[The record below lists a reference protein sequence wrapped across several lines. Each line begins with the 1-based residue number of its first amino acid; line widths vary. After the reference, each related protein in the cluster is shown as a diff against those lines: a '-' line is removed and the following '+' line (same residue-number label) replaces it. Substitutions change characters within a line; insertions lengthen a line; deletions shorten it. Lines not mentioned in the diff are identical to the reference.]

1 MLKSLT
7 LKNGIHVATY
17 NLPQLK
23 SVHVQ
28 VSVKGGSI
36 VETKENNG
44 IAHFIEHMLV
54 QGIPSY
60 PDAEALSS
68 YVESLAGTYSAYT
81 QLLKTGFSITLPAS
95 CLEDALHITSEI
107 FFEPLFEEDAI
118 EKEREAVL
126 DEVTQDLDS
135 HFYKINDFFLKMRF
149 AASSALVL
157 HTAGSP
163 KAIKKLTR
171 EELIAFWS
179 KYFVPKNTYV
189 LITGN
194 FNEQALEN
202 LLIKYFDQYRGETEL
217 DCFEEISSKD
227 LDKGRVAIR
236 YDKDLHTVYMDL
248 TIPAM
253 NLGNPIED
261 RIKQNLATLL
271 LGRLRNSRLFRLLR
285 YQKGLLYSV
294 TAGQSVLPGV
304 GYIHIS
310 SEIPP
315 GHVEEVTGL
324 IIDEIKKFIEDGPG
338 LAELEFAKNFLT
350 NQWLMAFDHP
360 SSIADW
366 IEGDLLWEES
376 VKLPE
381 DYSALIKN
389 TKPKDLTRIIK
400 KYWNCSNINLTL
412 QGAIQNSEENVKKY
426 TTILKTL

>member
-1 MLKSLT
+1 MLKAFT
-7 LKNGIHVATY
+7 LKNGIRVATY

-44 IAHFIEHMLV
+44 IAHFIEHMIV

-81 QLLKTGFSITLPAS
+81 QLLKTGFNITLPAS
-95 CLEDALHITSEI
+95 YLEDAIHIASQI

-126 DEVTQDLDS
+126 DEITQDLDS
-135 HFYKINDFFLKMRF
+135 HFYKINDFFLKTRF
-149 AASSALVL
+149 IPSSPLVL
-157 HTAGSP
+157 HTAGAL
-163 KAIKKLTR
+163 KAVKSLTR
-171 EELIAFWS
+171 EDLIAFWA
-179 KYFVPKNTYV
+179 KYFVPTNTYV
-189 LITGN
+189 LVTGN
-194 FNEQALEN
+194 FNEQNLEN
-202 LLIKYFDQYRGETEL
+202 LLNKYFDQYSGDTNL
-217 DCFEEISSKD
+217 DCFEKISEVD
-227 LDKGRVAIR
+227 LAHKRVAIR
-236 YDKDLHTVYMDL
+236 QEKSLHTVYVDL

-253 NLGNPIED
+253 KLDDPIDD
-261 RIKQNLATLL
+261 RIKQNLTTLL
-271 LGRLRNSRLFRLLR
+271 IGRLRNSRLFRLLR

-294 TAGQSVLPGV
+294 TAGQSVLPGI

-310 SEIPP
+310 AEVPP
-315 GHVEEVTGL
+315 QHAEEVTSL
-324 IIDEIKKFIEDGPG
+324 IIGEVKKFIDDGPG

-366 IEGDLLWEES
+366 IEGDLIWEDS

-381 DYSALIKN
+381 DYSALV
-389 TKPKDLTRIIK
+389 KDCQPEDLIGIMK
-400 KYWNCSNINLTL
+400 KYWDCSNINLTL
-412 QGAIQNSEENVKKY
+412 QGAIQNTEENVKKY
-426 TTILKTL
+426 ASVLKTL